1 MQLTVR
7 TGRLGAA
14 AGATGGGGDGGAG
27 SVVSAAI
34 RLIGDVCKVGPAT
47 GSTGCYATWRQGGLV
62 GGSGG
67 LLFSSSPGLPFADL
81 QWQAAA
87 ALRLQ
92 WRARCLC
99 VRTSR
104 SSHGYLSPVSTCVWY
119 DQPFGIKLHD
129 DHGRR
134 NQSDCRLNMDLT
146 VLPWLAV
153 FTDSRE
159 CSLFTSSVSLSL
171 QVFLT

>member
-1 MQLTVR
+1 MSAKWAPPPDRLTAMLPG
-7 TGRLGAA
+7 GR
-14 AGATGGGGDGGAG
+14 
-27 SVVSAAI
+27 VSSI
-34 RLIGDVCKVGPAT
+34 CLPAME
-47 GSTGCYATWRQGGLV
+47 SKAVGLV